1 MKDIY
6 FVGSSRDDIKGF
18 GKPAA
23 RAIGYELHRL
33 EIGREPTDWKPMS
46 NIGSSVREI
55 RTHEGNEYR
64 TIYIAKYEEAIYVLH
79 SFVKKSHKT
88 AKKDIELAKIR
99 LKEVNKL
106 RK

>member
-1 MKDIY
+1 M
-6 FVGSSRDDIKGF
+6 
-18 GKPAA
+18 
-23 RAIGYELHRL
+23 
-33 EIGREPTDWKPMS
+33 GREPTDWKPMS

-88 AKKDIELAKIR
+88 AKKDIALAKIR
-99 LKEVNKL
+99 LKEANKL